1 MSQIHKHP
9 IPANIAE
16 RCLINPDQYKAQYQQ
31 SITDP
36 DTFWGEQGKILTDA
50 ALYPCKEHLLRTG

>member
-16 RCLINPDQYKAQYQQ
+16 RCLINPDQ
-31 SITDP
+31 
-36 DTFWGEQGKILTDA
+36 
-50 ALYPCKEHLLRTG
+50 

>member
-36 DTFWGEQGKILTDA
+36 DTVLGRAGQD
-50 ALYPCKEHLLRTG
+50 P

>member
-36 DTFWGEQGKILTDA
+36 DTFWGEQVRGWPTCRPAPDGYGNSTSA
-50 ALYPCKEHLLRTG
+50 

>member
-16 RCLINPDQYKAQYQQ
+16 RCLINPDQYK
-31 SITDP
+31 
-36 DTFWGEQGKILTDA
+36 
-50 ALYPCKEHLLRTG
+50 

>member
-16 RCLINPDQYKAQYQQ
+16 RCLINPDQYILGRAGQ
-31 SITDP
+31 DP
-36 DTFWGEQGKILTDA
+36 
-50 ALYPCKEHLLRTG
+50 

>member
-36 DTFWGEQGKILTDA
+36 DTFWGEQGKILTGCG
-50 ALYPCKEHLLRTG
+50 PIPV